1 MDIAISINRIP
12 IRMTNE
18 RWYHITTGHPEMAV
32 YYDEILETIEHPEF
46 VYLGS
51 NEEYLAV
58 RNLRNETTKFIVV
71 IYKEV
76 GKSDGFIITSFIT
89 NKKPYFVKKK
99 KIWKQ

>member
-1 MDIAISINRIP
+1 
-12 IRMTNE
+12 MTNE

-32 YYDEILETIEHPEF
+32 FYDEILETIEHPEF
-46 VYLGS
+46 VYLGR

-58 RNLRNETTKFIVV
+58 RNLYNGITKFIVV

-76 GKSDGFIITSFIT
+76 DERDGFIITSFIT

-99 KIWKQ
+99 IIWKQ